1 MVSESVSG
9 TMDAKQSMKDDKQKQ
24 SCDSGDAGAEFGG
37 DGGVYGDMVFD
48 NVKAVAPRARS
59 DTSCARVL
67 ERLQSAAK
75 ARPFKLV
82 FVEADAAAQWAGR
95 LQ

>member
-1 MVSESVSG
+1 MGFDEWVDDGVVVARNGVMV
-9 TMDAKQSMKDDKQKQ
+9 
-24 SCDSGDAGAEFGG
+24 
-37 DGGVYGDMVFD
+37 
-48 NVKAVAPRARS
+48 VAPRAS

>member
-24 SCDSGDAGAEFGG
+24 SRDSGDDLILD
-37 DGGVYGDMVFD
+37 DGVVVARNGVMVS
-48 NVKAVAPRARS
+48 PRAS